1 MKNIAGSCRGS
12 SVVPL
17 RCGFRSEDPQRRP
30 GDEMALKIEGVVHGR
45 MDIEEA
51 LGGSSR
57 FKALHLALSSS
68 YHLVRVLGPIV
79 LPEPL
84 LMVARQPDVPDG
96 STVRAQLIGYHRL
109 WREALFSQQL
119 AYQLDGRTPVSLALN
134 QYVGDFAFV
143 IDGPPEIH
151 PLTGDPNDHLVE
163 MPAIARP
170 RTALPEPSC
179 DDRFEFYHPAA
190 NRLVSNVEPS
200 LGKEFLDVAVA

>member
-1 MKNIAGSCRGS
+1 
-12 SVVPL
+12 
-17 RCGFRSEDPQRRP
+17 
-30 GDEMALKIEGVVHGR
+30 MALKIEVVVHGR
-45 MDIEEA
+45 MDIEEE

-57 FKALHLALSSS
+57 FKAPHLALSSS
-68 YHLVRVLGPIV
+68 YYLVRVLGPIV

-84 LMVARQPDVPDG
+84 LMLALQPDVPDG
-96 STVRAQLIGYHRL
+96 SAVRAQLIGYHRL

-134 QYVGDFAFV
+134 QYVEDFAFV
-143 IDGPPEIH
+143 IHGPPEIH

-170 RTALPEPSC
+170 GTASPEPSC
-179 DDRFEFYHPAA
+179 DRSEFYHPAA